1 MHAVKEYYI
10 YIYCCKKERV
20 LYMASVIEKKAKILM
35 LCGYNFGG
43 DRVVLMDL
51 FLS

>member
-1 MHAVKEYYI
+1 MRSKSTMV
-10 YIYCCKKERV
+10 
-20 LYMASVIEKKAKILM
+20 SVIEKISKILM